1 MPTAK
6 KLFGAALP
14 SYENRQSN
22 SSGRIGHIMLTS
34 VPNNGHGQFSSNFHV
49 VEHSKTMDA
58 SVRKL
63 AIIDDRALDRECLAQ
78 SLIAYGLDM
87 EVELFSSL
95 DEWRNTPDCHHT
107 GILVNVGRNGF
118 SDDGSLHELRE
129 FIADFP
135 YLPVVILA
143 ENRDLRQVMR
153 AFDVGVRGYISSAIG
168 LAVCVGAIS
177 LALAGGAFVSAENLS
192 DLRQLLVV
200 AEDKERQR
208 TAMFTQREVDVINA
222 LTQGKPN
229 KIIAYELN
237 LRESTVKVHVRNIM
251 KKVDAKNR
259 TEVIFKI
266 SDLFK
271 N

>member
-1 MPTAK
+1 
-6 KLFGAALP
+6 
-14 SYENRQSN
+14 
-22 SSGRIGHIMLTS
+22 MLTS
-34 VPNNGHGQFSSNFHV
+34 VPNNGHSQFSSNFHV
-49 VEHSKTMDA
+49 VAHSKPMET

-95 DEWRNTPDCHHT
+95 DDWRHAQTASIAASGQC
-107 GILVNVGRNGF
+107 RSQRF
-118 SDDGSLHELRE
+118 CDDVSLHELRE

-153 AFDVGVRGYISSAIG
+153 AFDAGVRGYISSSIG

-237 LRESTVKVHVRNIM
+237 LRESTVKVHIRNIM
-251 KKVDAKNR
+251 KKVDAK
-259 TEVIFKI
+259 TERK
-266 SDLFK
+266 
-271 N
+271 

>member
-1 MPTAK
+1 
-6 KLFGAALP
+6 
-14 SYENRQSN
+14 
-22 SSGRIGHIMLTS
+22 MLTS
-34 VPNNGHGQFSSNFHV
+34 VPNNGYSHLPSNFHV
-49 VEHSKTMDA
+49 IAHSKALET

-95 DEWRNTPDCHHT
+95 NDWRFAPNSHHA
-107 GILVNVGRNGF
+107 GVLINVGRRDF
-118 SDDGSLHELRE
+118 CDEISLHELRE

-135 YLPVVILA
+135 YMPVVILS

-153 AFDVGVRGYISSAIG
+153 AFDAGVRGYISSAIG

-192 DLRQLLVV
+192 DLRQMLVV

-208 TAMFTQREVDVINA
+208 TALFTQREVDVINA

-237 LRESTVKVHVRNIM
+237 LRESTVKVHIRNIM
-251 KKVDAKNR
+251 KKVGAKNR
-259 TEVIFKI
+259 TEVIFKV

>member
-1 MPTAK
+1 
-6 KLFGAALP
+6 
-14 SYENRQSN
+14 
-22 SSGRIGHIMLTS
+22 MLTS
-34 VPNNGHGQFSSNFHV
+34 VHNNGYNPLSPNFHV
-49 VEHSKTMDA
+49 IAHSKPMET

-95 DEWRNTPDCHHT
+95 DEWRHANGHHS
-107 GILVNVGRNGF
+107 GILVNVGR
-118 SDDGSLHELRE
+118 SDFCDEVSLHELRE
-129 FIADFP
+129 FIGDYP

-153 AFDVGVRGYISSAIG
+153 AFNAGVRGYISSSIG

-237 LRESTVKVHVRNIM
+237 LRESTVKVHIRNIM